1 MQKMGPFQKFYF
13 IIFMQTEHPGKKK
26 TAIRKTYAVRMA
38 VVRSGYR
45 ATVILISDIHR
56 KRALPT

>member
-1 MQKMGPFQKFYF
+1 MQKMRPFQKFYF
-13 IIFMQTEHPGKKK
+13 IIFMQTEHPGKKNGHPESL
-26 TAIRKTYAVRMA
+26 RCPDGRGHG
-38 VVRSGYR
+38 GYR

>member
-1 MQKMGPFQKFYF
+1 MQKMRPFQKFYF
-13 IIFMQTEHPGKKK
+13 IIFMQTEHPGKK
-26 TAIRKTYAVRMA
+26 TAIRKAYAVRMA
-38 VVRSGYR
+38 VVRGGYR

>member
-26 TAIRKTYAVRMA
+26 RPSEKLTLSGWPWYAA
-38 VVRSGYR
+38 
-45 ATVILISDIHR
+45 DI
-56 KRALPT
+56 APLSF